1 MFSARPSHV
10 PVYLM
15 HGFGDFG
22 DIDTSMEGLIS
33 VIANAVS
40 SYFRPA
46 TVTPTVTPQPVIQP
60 TSAEGISPILLIG
73 GGLLAWYLIKK
84 RKGKTTKEVI

>member
-1 MFSARPSHV
+1 MFAARPSHV

-22 DIDTSMEGLIS
+22 DTETSVEGLLS

-40 SYFRPA
+40 TYFKPT
-46 TVTPTVTPQPVIQP
+46 TVTPTVTTQTIATQ
-60 TSAEGISPILLIG
+60 TASIGGISPIYLIG

-84 RKGKTTKEVI
+84 RKGVKKN